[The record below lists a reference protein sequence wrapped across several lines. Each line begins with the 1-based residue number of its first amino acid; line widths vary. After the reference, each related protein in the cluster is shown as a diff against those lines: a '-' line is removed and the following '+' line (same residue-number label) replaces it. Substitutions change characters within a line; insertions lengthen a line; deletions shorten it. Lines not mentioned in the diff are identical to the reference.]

1 METAFVG
8 EAYETGM
15 AVYIIYRGGGGGGEI
30 SLIKL
35 LLD

>member
-15 AVYIIYRGGGGGGEI
+15 AVYIIYRGGGNFI
-30 SLIKL
+30 
-35 LLD
+35 DQAPA

>member
-15 AVYIIYRGGGGGGEI
+15 AVYIIYRGGNFI
-30 SLIKL
+30 
-35 LLD
+35 DQAPA